1 MEEMFTY
8 DNMDRLTGIDL
19 TRSAGQG
26 GDSLRYS
33 YGFDRQRMRVEEFST
48 GWSRTKDYVGRCEF
62 VTESGASGTF
72 SRSLTFVTGPCG
84 VFAVVEADGQTQSVH
99 YVLKDNLGSW
109 SVVTDGDGNVE
120 QRLGYDAW
128 GNPRDPSTWVNHPAS
143 GGFGKPMFDRGF
155 TGHEY
160 LPLFGLINMNGRVY
174 DPATASFLSPDR
186 YMQDP
191 TSAQGFNRYAYC
203 MNNPL
208 RYVDPSGWRPRQPIV
223 GSTPSSADFIREIYA
238 FSEKA
243 YEPRDFGI
251 HQLPTSDAIVVW
263 MEENQLHG
271 VGGTNINLSSKE
283 KEQDDEEMTKK
294 QNGDNPPKGIIVH
307 SGRNLLAK
315 AYWHYQFG
323 GKEDYWVDASTLDLD
338 YISFENLNDN
348 SDGTYW
354 VNLFDHSKTAQSALA
369 LGKITLIPV
378 GDNQYEIV
386 FDEYDFN
393 IEWEQGWTT
402 RNKATL
408 GSGLLHGPVIDNKP
422 IPTHWMGGRPCYAQP
437 SVYFGGPF
445 EIHFSKTVYIKP

>member
-1 MEEMFTY
+1 MEETFTY
-8 DNMDRLTGIDL
+8 DNN
-19 TRSAGQG
+19 
-26 GDSLRYS
+26 LRYS

-62 VTESGASGTF
+62 VTENGASGTD

-160 LPLFGLINMNGRVY
+160 LPLFGLVNMNGRVY

-208 RYVDPSGWRPRQPIV
+208 RFIDPTGYYVTYGGGHKPDGPLQQVVMDGHV
-223 GSTPSSADFIREIYA
+223 GYVLPEVTVT
-238 FSEKA
+238 A
-243 YEPRDFGI
+243 YENPINHFEFTYE
-251 HQLPTSDAIVVW
+251 PNNS
-263 MEENQLHG
+263 
-271 VGGTNINLSSKE
+271 GG
-283 KEQDDEEMTKK
+283 
-294 QNGDNPPKGIIVH
+294 
-307 SGRNLLAK
+307 
-315 AYWHYQFG
+315 
-323 GKEDYWVDASTLDLD
+323 
-338 YISFENLNDN
+338 
-348 SDGTYW
+348 
-354 VNLFDHSKTAQSALA
+354 
-369 LGKITLIPV
+369 
-378 GDNQYEIV
+378 
-386 FDEYDFN
+386 
-393 IEWEQGWTT
+393 
-402 RNKATL
+402 
-408 GSGLLHGPVIDNKP
+408 GSGGYLSYGLNSNS
-422 IPTHWMGGRPCYAQP
+422 PTIGSSGG
-437 SVYFGGPF
+437 GGG
-445 EIHFSKTVYIKP
+445 